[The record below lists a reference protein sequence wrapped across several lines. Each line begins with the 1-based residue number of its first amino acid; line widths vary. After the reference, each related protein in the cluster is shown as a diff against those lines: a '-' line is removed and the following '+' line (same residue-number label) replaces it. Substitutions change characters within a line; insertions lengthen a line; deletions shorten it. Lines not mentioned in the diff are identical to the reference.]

1 MVMIADR
8 PAEVA
13 DRAVPGHWEGDLIIG
28 ARGAS
33 AVGTLVERST
43 RFVLLLH
50 LPEDHGALAV
60 EAAMKDAI
68 ATLPAELVRSI
79 TWDQG
84 SEDQGSEMARH
95 VEFTV
100 ATGVPVYFCDPHA
113 PPLSGQCVQ
122 TMSCPEILIA

>member
-68 ATLPAELVRSI
+68 ATLPR
-79 TWDQG
+79 
-84 SEDQGSEMARH
+84 ARPIH
-95 VEFTV
+95 HL
-100 ATGVPVYFCDPHA
+100 GPR
-113 PPLSGQCVQ
+113 
-122 TMSCPEILIA
+122 